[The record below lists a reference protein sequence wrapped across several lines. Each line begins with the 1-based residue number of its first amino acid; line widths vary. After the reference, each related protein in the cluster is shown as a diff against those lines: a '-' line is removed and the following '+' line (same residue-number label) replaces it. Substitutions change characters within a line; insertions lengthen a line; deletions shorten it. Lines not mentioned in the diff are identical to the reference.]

1 MIDFKNVCIH
11 GTVEWN
17 DPKNQKVSSEY
28 FKGAYPTV
36 YCNIQGINCVFKN
49 NYKDCEL
56 WVKKEK
62 E

>member
-1 MIDFKNVCIH
+1 MIDFNNICVH

-17 DPKNQKVSSEY
+17 DPKSKKESSNY
-28 FKGAYPTV
+28 FEGSYPEV
-36 YCNIQGINCVFKN
+36 KCNIQGTSCTFKN

-56 WVKKEK
+56 WVKKDK